1 MQVQFIVMVAGP
13 GVRLQVGELRELLG
27 APRVATLVR
36 LVASV
41 GPDVLLEVRQLGEL
55 SLTNLAPE
63 IKTKKVSHEN
73 FNGNTAVSG
82 ASENFDA
89 PYFSSYRNGC

>member
-1 MQVQFIVMVAGP
+1 MHVQFIVMVAGP

-27 APRVATLVR
+27 APGVATLVR

-63 IKTKKVSHEN
+63 IKTKESI
-73 FNGNTAVSG
+73 A
-82 ASENFDA
+82 
-89 PYFSSYRNGC
+89 